1 VLPFQA
7 AGRRNSARH
16 RSRKRLRIACR
27 SLIDPAL
34 AELQKKIAAERDDT
48 TDSYMTEIS
57 DIVLGSLMVATE
69 LCCTDGFAKARLSDR
84 TTELRTYIE
93 EHIIGCERRSRASG
107 GASCAA

>member
-1 VLPFQA
+1 
-7 AGRRNSARH
+7 
-16 RSRKRLRIACR
+16 
-27 SLIDPAL
+27 
-34 AELQKKIAAERDDT
+34 
-48 TDSYMTEIS
+48 MTEIS

-69 LCCTDGFAKARLSDR
+69 LCCTDGFAKAQLSDR